1 MSKDGV
7 NQTLHSSL
15 PSPVAERLPH
25 VPETKEEV
33 KADVKAA
40 ANSLGSQLRS
50 FAAGGFGGV
59 CAVVVGHPFDL
70 VKVRMQTAE
79 KGVYSSAIDV
89 VRKSIARDGL
99 RRGLYAGVSA
109 PLVGVTP
116 MCEYSGHLFF
126 LLSLSCSLFYS
137 VIGTFESRNPF
148 SVC

>member
-1 MSKDGV
+1 MSSSSAPQDGI
-7 NQTLHSSL
+7 NQKLHAKL
-15 PSPVAERLPH
+15 PSAAAERLPH
-25 VPETKEEV
+25 IPENKEEL
-33 KADVKAA
+33 KAEIKTEAAAA

-50 FAAGGFGGV
+50 FAAGGFGGI

-89 VRKSIARDGL
+89 VKKSVARDGL

-116 MCEYSGHLFF
+116 MCTFSQPRIIPRAYSTNLRHL
-126 LLSLSCSLFYS
+126 Y
-137 VIGTFESRNPF
+137 
-148 SVC
+148 